1 MSSELN
7 HYDLGNLCR
16 VKHGYPFDGSKFEN
30 HGTYIVLT
38 PGNFFEKGG
47 FKRIKGKEKYYS
59 DSFPQE
65 YLCTKGDLIVAM
77 TQQAEGLLGSTALVP
92 ESNLYLHNQRIGLIF
107 HNENLVDKFYL
118 YYLFMTSSVRKQIA
132 DSASGTKIKHTSPE
146 QIYSVSVS
154 IPKIDIQRRNASLLY
169 SIDKKIETNSLI
181 CAELEAMAKTLY
193 DYWFVQ
199 FDFPDENGNP
209 YRASGGEMVWNEQIK
224 QKIPKGWNI
233 TTIGKITANF
243 DSQRVPLSQNQRE
256 SIKGIIPYYG
266 ATGVMDYINDYI
278 FDGQYV
284 LIAEDGSVMDDLGH
298 PIVQM
303 IWDKTWVNNHA
314 HVLRGINNYSNEIL
328 YFVLKG
334 IPVVK
339 IMTGSIQKKINQE
352 NLNNYCI
359 PSIPKKT
366 LNQFYSY
373 TKDVFEQIHHLE
385 LESKE
390 LTKLRD
396 WLLPMLMN
404 GQARVE

>member
-1 MSSELN
+1 MSNSLI
-7 HYDLGNLCR
+7 
-16 VKHGYPFDGSKFEN
+16 
-30 HGTYIVLT
+30 TM
-38 PGNFFEKGG
+38 
-47 FKRIKGKEKYYS
+47 KR
-59 DSFPQE
+59 
-65 YLCTKGDLIVAM
+65 
-77 TQQAEGLLGSTALVP
+77 LGSVLELQRGFDLPTSKRTDGEVPIISSSGYSGCHNNHKCEGENVITGRYGTIGEVYYHNGKCWPLNTALFVKDFKGNTP
-92 ESNLYLHNQRIGLIF
+92 RYI
-107 HNENLVDKFYL
+107 
-118 YYLFMTSSVRKQIA
+118 YYLLKNVLNIYKVSGNDKSTVPGIDRKVIHEMMVPFHENMCDQQNICNIL
-132 DSASGTKIKHTSPE
+132 SC
-146 QIYSVSVS
+146 
-154 IPKIDIQRRNASLLY
+154 
-169 SIDKKIETNSLI
+169 IDKKLDTNSQI
-181 CAELEAMAKTLY
+181 CFELETMAKTLY

-199 FDFPDENGNP
+199 FDFPDENGKP
-209 YRASGGEMVWNEQIK
+209 YRTSDGEMVWNEQLK
-224 QKIPKGWNI
+224 REIPKGWDV

-243 DSQRVPLSQNQRE
+243 DSQRIPLSQNQRE
-256 SIKGIIPYYG
+256 SIKGTIPYYG

-328 YFVLKG
+328 YFVLKD

-366 LNQFYSY
+366 LSQFYSY
-373 TKDVFEQIHHLE
+373 TKGVFEQIHHLE